1 MNKRIVSF
9 FFLLLFAGSLYAAI
23 GIIDLRTE
31 QLKNPAGIDV
41 RQPRLSW
48 RIESDEQNVIQTAY
62 HILVASS
69 PELLEQGKGDIWDS
83 GKIESDASQWITY
96 QGKTLKC
103 NAPYYWKVKIDTNK
117 GATNWSALAFW
128 TTGLFN
134 EADWQGQWIGLDR
147 AALGDSETQWSR
159 LAARYLRKEFA
170 VKKSVKRATVHI
182 AGMGLY
188 LSLIHI

>member
-9 FFLLLFAGSLYAAI
+9 FFLLLFTGAIYAAI
-23 GIIDLRTE
+23 DITDLRTE
-31 QLKNPAGIDV
+31 LLKSPEGIDV

-96 QGKTLKC
+96 QGRSEEHTSELQSPC
-103 NAPYYWKVKIDTNK
+103 NLVCRLLLEKNFFNDT
-117 GATNWSALAFW
+117 AT
-128 TTGLFN
+128 TEIYT
-134 EADWQGQWIGLDR
+134 
-147 AALGDSETQWSR
+147 
-159 LAARYLRKEFA
+159 
-170 VKKSVKRATVHI
+170 
-182 AGMGLY
+182 
-188 LSLIHI
+188 LSLHDALPISHHRTPSS

>member
-9 FFLLLFAGSLYAAI
+9 FFLLLFTGSIYAAI
-23 GIIDLRTE
+23 GITDLRTE

-83 GKIESDASQWITY
+83 GKIESSGLARTMDRLG
-96 QGKTLKC
+96 QG
-103 NAPYYWKVKIDTNK
+103 
-117 GATNWSALAFW
+117 
-128 TTGLFN
+128 
-134 EADWQGQWIGLDR
+134 R
-147 AALGDSETQWSR
+147 SR
-159 LAARYLRKEFA
+159 RQRNTMEPFG
-170 VKKSVKRATVHI
+170 SP
-182 AGMGLY
+182 
-188 LSLIHI
+188 LSP

>member
-23 GIIDLRTE
+23 GITDLRTE

-103 NAPYYWKVKIDTNK
+103 NASLLLESENRHQQRCNK
-117 GATNWSALAFW
+117 LECSGF
-128 TTGLFN
+128 
-134 EADWQGQWIGLDR
+134 LDHR
-147 AALGDSETQWSR
+147 T
-159 LAARYLRKEFA
+159 
-170 VKKSVKRATVHI
+170 I
-182 AGMGLY
+182 
-188 LSLIHI
+188 

>member
-9 FFLLLFAGSLYAAI
+9 FFLLLFTGSIYAAI
-23 GIIDLRTE
+23 GITDLRTE

-96 QGKTLKC
+96 QGKTLKF
-103 NAPYYWKVKIDTNK
+103 NAP
-117 GATNWSALAFW
+117 
-128 TTGLFN
+128 
-134 EADWQGQWIGLDR
+134 
-147 AALGDSETQWSR
+147 
-159 LAARYLRKEFA
+159 
-170 VKKSVKRATVHI
+170 
-182 AGMGLY
+182 
-188 LSLIHI
+188 

>member
-9 FFLLLFAGSLYAAI
+9 FFLLLFTGSIYAAI
-23 GIIDLRTE
+23 GITDLRTE

-117 GATNWSALAFW
+117 GATNWSVPAFW
-128 TTGLFN
+128 ITGLFN

-147 AALGDSETQWSR
+147 AAPET
-159 LAARYLRKEFA
+159 AKHDGA
-170 VKKSVKRATVHI
+170 VWQPVISVK
-182 AGMGLY
+182 
-188 LSLIHI
+188 SLQ

>member
-41 RQPRLSW
+41 RQSRLSW

-83 GKIESDASQWITY
+83 GKIESVSYTHL
-96 QGKTLKC
+96 TL
-103 NAPYYWKVKIDTNK
+103 PT
-117 GATNWSALAFW
+117 
-128 TTGLFN
+128 
-134 EADWQGQWIGLDR
+134 
-147 AALGDSETQWSR
+147 
-159 LAARYLRKEFA
+159 
-170 VKKSVKRATVHI
+170 I
-182 AGMGLY
+182 A
-188 LSLIHI
+188 

>member
-23 GIIDLRTE
+23 GITDLRTE

-83 GKIESDASQWITY
+83 GKIESDASQWITHFNSILIIKRISMIDSFKKNVSIILLPA
-96 QGKTLKC
+96 KT
-103 NAPYYWKVKIDTNK
+103 
-117 GATNWSALAFW
+117 G
-128 TTGLFN
+128 
-134 EADWQGQWIGLDR
+134 
-147 AALGDSETQWSR
+147 
-159 LAARYLRKEFA
+159 
-170 VKKSVKRATVHI
+170 
-182 AGMGLY
+182 Y
-188 LSLIHI
+188 LSSIE

>member
-23 GIIDLRTE
+23 GITDLRTE

-69 PELLEQGKGDIWDS
+69 RSYWNKEKEIFGIQERLNLTLLNG
-83 GKIESDASQWITY
+83 
-96 QGKTLKC
+96 
-103 NAPYYWKVKIDTNK
+103 
-117 GATNWSALAFW
+117 
-128 TTGLFN
+128 
-134 EADWQGQWIGLDR
+134 
-147 AALGDSETQWSR
+147 
-159 LAARYLRKEFA
+159 
-170 VKKSVKRATVHI
+170 
-182 AGMGLY
+182 
-188 LSLIHI
+188 SLIREKH